1 MGSRR
6 KRSPWPLAL
15 LFRLT
20 VVTAAVALILSYI
33 SLYIN
38 PSVTSIPLYFGLYF
52 IPLVLVN
59 LFILLLGILRRSG
72 AVWITFA
79 ALLPSILFA
88 ELFVRWGDVNIDKE
102 GESLKICTYNVGT
115 FTQGQNKE
123 RTFNIEGISRFI
135 KEENPHIVCF
145 QEFYIRDTSEINGI
159 LSQYPYRYYHLFGTR
174 SNRKFGNITYS
185 KYPIIDQGKLVF
197 KASTNLCIYTDIQLQ
212 NKTLRVYNTHLESHS
227 ISFTALV
234 KKMRESSNVTDEIY
248 EVHDRMAG
256 TFRKRAQQ
264 VDSIV
269 LHSNSSNYPAII
281 CGDLNDT
288 PMSYTYN
295 KLTKNRKDSFR
306 QAGKGF
312 SATYSLFW
320 PLLRI
325 DYILYPSPIW
335 SLSHKTSRIR
345 YSDHY
350 PVVTEIIIP

>member
-20 VVTAAVALILSYI
+20 VVTAAVALVMSYI
-33 SLYIN
+33 SVYIN
-38 PSVTSIPLYFGLYF
+38 PSSTSIPLYFGLYF
-52 IPLVLVN
+52 IPLVFIN
-59 LFILLLGILRRSG
+59 LFVLLLGILRRSG
-72 AVWITFA
+72 AVWITFV
-79 ALLPSILFA
+79 ALLPSVLFA
-88 ELFVRWGDVNIDKE
+88 ELFVRWGDVNVSTE
-102 GESLKICTYNVGT
+102 GEPLKICTYNVGT
-115 FTQGQNKE
+115 FTQGQKKE
-123 RTFNIEGISRFI
+123 RDFNIQGISKFI
-135 KEENPHIVCF
+135 KEEDPHVVCF
-145 QEFYIRDTSEINGI
+145 QEFYIKDTSEIEGI
-159 LSQYPYRYYHLFGTR
+159 LRQYPHRYYHLFGTKSSR
-174 SNRKFGNITYS
+174 QFGNITYS
-185 KYPIIDQGKLVF
+185 KYPITNQGKLVF
-197 KASTNLCIYTDIQLQ
+197 KGSTNLCIYTDVQFR
-212 NKTLRVYNTHLESHS
+212 NKTLRIYNTHLESHS

-234 KKMRESSNVTDEIY
+234 KKMRESRNVTDEIY

-269 LHSNSSNYPAII
+269 AHSSNSSHPAII

-295 KLTKNRKDSFR
+295 KLTNDKKDSFR
-306 QAGKGF
+306 QSGKGF

-335 SLSHKTSRIR
+335 SLSHKTPRIR
-345 YSDHY
+345 FSDHY
-350 PVVTEIIIP
+350 PVVTELIIP